1 MSDESMETGAA
12 WRLPARL
19 VRAEVIAVRAVL
31 SELVRAGAPDL
42 VLDASAVDAVDGC
55 GLQLLLACRND
66 LAKGG
71 RSLTLLACSRTLA
84 RALDLVGL
92 ATVLARRPVE
102 VPR

>member
-1 MSDESMETGAA
+1 MSEESMETGAA

-19 VRAEVIAVRAVL
+19 VRTEMVALRVELAEL
-31 SELVRAGAPDL
+31 MRAGAPDL
-42 VLDASAVDAVDGC
+42 ALDAGGVQAVDGC

-66 LAKGG
+66 LARDG
-71 RSLTLLACSRTLA
+71 RSLTLLACSRALA

-92 ATVLARRPVE
+92 AALLGRRSAE

>member
-19 VRAEVIAVRAVL
+19 VRTEVVAARVVL
-31 SELVRAGAPDL
+31 SELVRTGSLDL
-42 VLDASAVDAVDGC
+42 ALDASAVDAVDGC

-66 LAKGG
+66 LAKRG

-92 ATVLARRPVE
+92 AAVLGRRAVE

>member
-19 VRAEVIAVRAVL
+19 VRTEVAAARVVL
-31 SELVRAGAPDL
+31 SELVRTGSLDL
-42 VLDASAVDAVDGC
+42 ALDASAVDAVDGC

-66 LAKGG
+66 LAKRG

-92 ATVLARRPVE
+92 AAVLGRRPVE

>member
-1 MSDESMETGAA
+1 MGPA

-19 VRAEVIAVRAVL
+19 VRTEMAAARAAL
-31 SELVRAGAPDL
+31 LELMRTEPLDL
-42 VLDASAVDAVDGC
+42 ALDASAVDAVDGC

-66 LAKGG
+66 LAKNG

-92 ATVLARRPVE
+92 ATMLGRRSAE

>member
-1 MSDESMETGAA
+1 MSDESIETRAA

-19 VRAEVIAVRAVL
+19 VRTEAVAVRVAL
-31 SELVRAGAPDL
+31 SELVRAGALDL
-42 VLDASAVDAVDGC
+42 ALDASAVDAVDGC

-66 LAKGG
+66 LAKRG

-84 RALDLVGL
+84 RALELVGL
-92 ATVLARRPVE
+92 ATVLGRRSVE